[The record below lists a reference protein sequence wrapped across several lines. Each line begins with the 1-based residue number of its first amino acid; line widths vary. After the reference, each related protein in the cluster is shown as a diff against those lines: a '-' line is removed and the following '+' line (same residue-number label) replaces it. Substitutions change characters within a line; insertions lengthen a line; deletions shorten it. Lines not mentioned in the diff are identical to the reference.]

1 MNVTSKTTA
10 AVSWHQPTGG
20 HDNTERIELKV
31 FQYLQNRLCDDIK
44 SEMDIF
50 EILIIIIVTFFKKIL
65 IGNNSFLLA
74 PATHDPDG

>member
-1 MNVTSKTTA
+1 M
-10 AVSWHQPTGG
+10 
-20 HDNTERIELKV
+20 

>member
-1 MNVTSKTTA
+1 M
-10 AVSWHQPTGG
+10 
-20 HDNTERIELKV
+20 
-31 FQYLQNRLCDDIK
+31 FQYLQNRLCDDVK